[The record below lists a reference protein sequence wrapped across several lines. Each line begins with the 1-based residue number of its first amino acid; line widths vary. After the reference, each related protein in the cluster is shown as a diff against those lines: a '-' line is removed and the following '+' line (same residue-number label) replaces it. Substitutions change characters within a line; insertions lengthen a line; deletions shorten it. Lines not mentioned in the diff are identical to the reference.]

1 MEIIP
6 AIDLINGQCV
16 RLSAGDFN
24 RQTTYDADPVAVA
37 QRFADAGLR
46 RLHLVD
52 LDGAR
57 AGHPV
62 NLAVLEAIARH
73 TSLDIDAGG
82 GIQTAGAL
90 AQVLNAGAAHATA
103 GSLAVRE
110 PTTVQAWLT
119 QYGADTIY
127 LGADFKGEHI
137 LINAWIDKSPWTLTD
152 FIEAYLSAG
161 ASTVCCK
168 VLPRLLINGWC
179 RNTPQRASSPA
190 AALPLWPTSRLWPKP
205 VCMALS
211 SAKPFTKAPL
221 PFPIYNASS
230 KPIARVGA
238 PTGPLVVYKIREPK
252 VSGAKS
258 VSNRIIRGQE
268 KTYSLPRCSRWP
280 YRKGHPV

>member
-37 QRFADAGLR
+37 QRFADAGVR

-82 GIQTAGAL
+82 GIQTAEAL

-110 PTTVQAWLT
+110 PATVQAWLS
-119 QYGADTIY
+119 QYGADTIF

-137 LINAWIDKSPWTLTD
+137 LINAWVDESPWTLAA
-152 FIEAYLSAG
+152 FIEAYLAAG
-161 ASTVCCK
+161 ASTFICTDVSK
-168 VLPRLLINGWC
+168 DGLLQGPAQATYRRLVQEYPTA
-179 RNTPQRASSPA
+179 RFVASGGVTTVA
-190 AALPLWPTSRLWPKP
+190 DLEALAEAGLYGAIIGKAIYEGTIALPDLQRFL
-205 VCMALS
+205 
-211 SAKPFTKAPL
+211 
-221 PFPIYNASS
+221 
-230 KPIARVGA
+230 
-238 PTGPLVVYKIREPK
+238 
-252 VSGAKS
+252 
-258 VSNRIIRGQE
+258 
-268 KTYSLPRCSRWP
+268 
-280 YRKGHPV
+280 